1 MSKQNKRQ
9 NPSTTSQNPS
19 STQNK
24 NPNPSTSNQCP
35 NGTSSKKND
44 QQY

>member
-9 NPSTTSQNPS
+9 NPSTTNQNPS
-19 STQNK
+19 SSQNK